1 MARKDADALLLQVSA
16 DISKLQKQFDK
27 AVDTVNSGSKK
38 MEDRASRFAKTFGNA
53 NDNAVQKFAHGI
65 GQVAGESIAEFAQQS
80 GRATTL
86 LEGFGAAGV
95 AAAAVLGG
103 LVVVL
108 GQAKAAVAFGDAI
121 ADSAAKVGVSTDT
134 LQEYRYA
141 IHQVGGDY
149 DDADEALS
157 KFTQTL
163 GKAELGFSKKAMKP
177 FAALGLTKEDLEN
190 FKSADDALK
199 VILERLAGIQDERKR
214 QGLAAALGLE
224 KFIPLAREGAGRL
237 DELRASA
244 HRLGYVMDADLVAK
258 AGEAN
263 DKLEDLQAVANVQLK
278 SAFVDLAPVILQVAG
293 ALADAAREVNK
304 IANDVKDAMPVLQK
318 WFGLLAKADEFARK
332 ANPFGAAVDQVG
344 GGVRAGLGAAA
355 QAARAKAL
363 RESFATPTSIK
374 SMLSGGAVA
383 VPDDFRA
390 VYPGKKPAPF
400 DPIDQSGSGTKPR
413 DTNAERTQAVN
424 GMLASAAKD
433 LLQAQNA
440 LTEDIESRAQL
451 ERDIAA
457 QELAQDQA
465 RLAAAKAALD
475 DEKGISA
482 ATRKALKAKIDEAA
496 ALAQKAADTRIDL
509 INREADWAAEDRAD
523 DTRKALR
530 DAEIDGLRLQANLAR
545 TREERTEIERQI
557 LKLQQDELTRMT
569 GKQLS
574 RLEQSGAISDEEGA
588 ARASAAAQG
597 RANDRVQF
605 DVDHEGPIK
614 QYLRSIQDL
623 DTEMQQA
630 GVQAFE
636 GLSSGLA
643 GAIVNAHS
651 LGDVGASVFRQ
662 LKVQILELLI
672 KAGATKAASFFGFA
686 SGGYLGGF
694 ASGGGLLTG
703 PGTSTSD
710 SILATNGKGKFAR
723 FSDGEFVVNAAATR
737 RNRDLLEAINSGK
750 IGRYAAGGLLGGGGS
765 LGGLTRQGA
774 PVVQQ
779 FFPNFS
785 GAVMTEDLIN
795 QFKTYADG
803 RANQAALQGAQGGAA
818 LARQQIQK
826 SATNRLGGRRR

>member
-163 GKAELGFSKKAMKP
+163 GKAELGFSKKALKP

-224 KFIPLAREGAGRL
+224 KFIPLAREGSGRL
-237 DELRASA
+237 DELRAAA

-304 IANDVKDAMPVLQK
+304 IASDVKDAMPVLQK

-332 ANPFGAAVDQVG
+332 ANPFGAAVDQLG

-355 QAARAKAL
+355 KAGRVKAL
-363 RESFATPTSIK
+363 RTGVQDLLA
-374 SMLSGGAVA
+374 GGKIDRPA
-383 VPDDFRA
+383 DFNE
-390 VYPGKKPAPF
+390 VYGKKPAIF
-400 DPIDQSGSGTKPR
+400 DPVDQSGSGTKAR

-424 GMLASAAKD
+424 GLLASAAKD

-440 LTEDIESRAQL
+440 LTDDIEARAQL

-496 ALAQKAADTRIDL
+496 ALAQKAADARIDL

-523 DTRKALR
+523 DTRKTLR

-545 TREERTEIERQI
+545 TREERTQIERQI
-557 LKLQQDELTRMT
+557 LKLQQDELARMT

-574 RLEQSGAISDEEGA
+574 RLEQTGAISDEEGA
-588 ARASAAAQG
+588 ARADASAQQ
-597 RANDRVQF
+597 RANDRAQF
-605 DVDHEGPIK
+605 SLDHEGPLK
-614 QYLRSIQDL
+614 QYLRGIEDL
-623 DTEMQQA
+623 NTEMQNV
-630 GVQAFE
+630 GVQAIE
-636 GLSSGLA
+636 GLSSGFA
-643 GAIVNAHS
+643 DAIANAKS
-651 LGDVGASVFRQ
+651 LGDVGAQVF
-662 LKVQILELLI
+662 KQIEIQALEALI
-672 KAGATKAASFFGFA
+672 KIGAQKIGDIANFFTTPGVTGGYRG
-686 SGGYLGGF
+686 GGYLGGF
-694 ASGGGLLTG
+694 ADGGGLLSG
-703 PGTSTSD
+703 PGTGTSD
-710 SILATNGKGKFAR
+710 SIMATNGKGKFAR
-723 FSDGEFVVNAAATR
+723 FSDGEFIVNARATR
-737 RNRDLLEAINSGK
+737 RNRALLEAINSGR
-750 IGRYAAGGLLGGGGS
+750 IGHFASGGFLGS
-765 LGGLTRQGA
+765 VSA
-774 PVVQQ
+774 
-779 FFPNFS
+779 FS
-785 GAVMTEDLIN
+785 GSGFAASSPITFDLRGAVVTETLLADIN
-795 QFKTYADG
+795 RKIAASEQRTTV
-803 RANQAALQGAQGGAA
+803 RASRGGAA
-818 LARQQIQK
+818 LARTQAQHAADTK
-826 SATNRLGGRRR
+826 LGF